1 MFNTKSNC
9 KQAKLSIGG
18 LKTHKKVVN
27 KTKELHFVYKI
38 CQPTKV
44 KL

>member
-18 LKTHKKVVN
+18 LKIHIKVVN
-27 KTKELHFVYKI
+27 KTKGLQIVYKI
-38 CQPTKV
+38 CQTTKV